1 MAKIKNLE
9 KVIPDPVV
17 AAAWVEPEDTVKKKI
32 IQGLRASAG
41 KAFDADLG
49 NTALVAVADGL
60 WIVPVKPGLASIQAQ
75 DGGVK
80 LERASIKDFRIE
92 KALANLPVII
102 ERDDGD
108 RWEFRVHKAR
118 RKDLEKVISA
128 LGF

>member
-32 IQGLRASAG
+32 VQGLRSAAG
-41 KAFDADLG
+41 KTFDVDLG

-75 DGGVK
+75 EGGMK
-80 LERASIKDFRIE
+80 LERASIRDFRIE

-118 RKDLEKVISA
+118 RKDLEKVIAA